1 MRPENLTTN
10 SSNTEQSRFSVT
22 EYFEKYPQSKTE
34 KYPQSKTGK
43 STNKENRPVL
53 EPQTHSHQQDKPFHP
68 EGDEKLERGT
78 SGNSTRTP
86 LVENKSVPK
95 VYHQEEEER
104 TKVMTPQRQL
114 YQGTEL
120 DTTLSTIRESD
131 DVISVISS
139 AVTSSVSVT
148 SIDDVEFREGLA
160 NLDANIARLQ
170 ASLKQVI
177 HQ

>member
-34 KYPQSKTGK
+34 KYPQSQTDK

-53 EPQTHSHQQDKPFHP
+53 EPQTHSYQHDKPFDP
-68 EGDEKLERGT
+68 EGDEKPERGT

-86 LVENKSVPK
+86 LVENNSMPK
-95 VYHQEEEER
+95 AYHHEEER
-104 TKVMTPQRQL
+104 TKVITPQRQL

-120 DTTLSTIRESD
+120 DTTLSTIRETD

>member
-22 EYFEKYPQSKTE
+22 EYFEKYPQPKTD
-34 KYPQSKTGK
+34 K
-43 STNKENRPVL
+43 STDKENRPVL
-53 EPQTHSHQQDKPFHP
+53 EPQTHSYQLDKPFHP
-68 EGDEKLERGT
+68 KDIEKPERGT
-78 SGNSTRTP
+78 SGNATRTP
-86 LVENKSVPK
+86 LVENNSMPT
-95 VYHQEEEER
+95 VYQQEEER
-104 TKVMTPQRQL
+104 TTMMTPQRQL

>member
-1 MRPENLTTN
+1 M
-10 SSNTEQSRFSVT
+10 
-22 EYFEKYPQSKTE
+22 
-34 KYPQSKTGK
+34 
-43 STNKENRPVL
+43 
-53 EPQTHSHQQDKPFHP
+53 
-68 EGDEKLERGT
+68 
-78 SGNSTRTP
+78 
-86 LVENKSVPK
+86 PK
-95 VYHQEEEER
+95 VYQQEEER
-104 TKVMTPQRQL
+104 TTMMTPQRQL

>member
-1 MRPENLTTN
+1 MRPENLTAN

-22 EYFEKYPQSKTE
+22 EYFEKYPQSKTD
-34 KYPQSKTGK
+34 K

-53 EPQTHSHQQDKPFHP
+53 EPQTHSYQ
-68 EGDEKLERGT
+68 GDEKPERGT

-86 LVENKSVPK
+86 LVENNLMPK
-95 VYHQEEEER
+95 IYHHEEER